1 MYHDADLDPDG
12 HMLHI
17 MYENRRDI
25 FYARLDLKK
34 VL

>member
-1 MYHDADLDPDG
+1 MYHDADLDGDG
-12 HMLHI
+12 DLLDI